1 VNMGTPLM
9 ENHNNMLSN
18 RYRQLAA
25 QIAGVEAMPSASKKG
40 GIGNFF
46 SFPNKR

>member
-1 VNMGTPLM
+1 M
-9 ENHNNMLSN
+9 ENHNNLLSN

-25 QIAGVEAMPSASKKG
+25 QISGIDAVPATAKKA